1 MIIYILKEIFADML
15 EEQKREERDPDLEVE
30 YYIMILENIENQW
43 KDVVEDNNE

>member
-1 MIIYILKEIFADML
+1 MIIYILKEIFAYML
-15 EEQKREERDPDLEVE
+15 EEQKRDPDLEVE